1 MAKISE
7 KSIRKLKESV
17 RISDVFEWL
26 GTKVTRKGSR
36 AMAFCPFCEDF
47 NSRTP
52 GCSLN
57 DVSGLFHCFAAG
69 TMVLTRDGARPI
81 ETLLDAP
88 VEILNGDGCW
98 EEVQFKSYGRQRLWE
113 VTLSSDNRLKTIWTT
128 QKHRWMVRGIE
139 GDVVTEDL
147 KPGMRLVEVRP
158 ESQPASDDYP
168 GHEVQAV
175 RPTGEVEE
183 VYCCQTST
191 ASFVLDGYIL
201 TGNCFVCGKGGDTIT
216 AVREHEECS
225 FVEAVERLAL
235 QFNIPLEYEES
246 SDPAGESRR
255 KKYVEV
261 LEAALADF
269 HRQMSDVHWKQFVD
283 ERHLSKEAVET
294 FELGISLLT
303 ECRGLVTRLVEQFG
317 EEAVIGSGLCYKKDD
332 GQIILRFRNRAI
344 FPIRTAPGTL
354 IGFGARD
361 LTGKSNQKYLNSP
374 DSELFKKRNVLYGI
388 NLARKPMA
396 KNRRV
401 VVCEGYMD
409 TIALQSH
416 GIGEAVGA
424 MGTALTAYN
433 LKYLANFADTIYLSL
448 DADAAGINAAM
459 RTADVIPENFP
470 ASVRVLSMPQ
480 VSVAGEDELKE
491 KCGDKLYRETVSKY
505 GGEIPYPVT
514 VPLAKDPDEFFNERG
529 HTLEEFE
536 ENMSS
541 AIDLFL
547 FCAQQQASKVIA
559 QIDEEMD
566 KEEPDMARLARK
578 KQEAYRIV
586 SDFVVGHYNKTNIYQ
601 RQGIAN
607 WITSAARLVD
617 TFEKMEMQ
625 WRRSASIDGMNRY
638 DSPRQAADVQPVFT
652 SANSREEDLLIST
665 LYHHPET
672 REIIKQNISDL
683 NKVFTSSVRESIF
696 DKLNTGLSKN
706 KDVESITASFS
717 EEEIKELARITMG
730 GGIEADNLSED
741 TINDICRTIQYKALE
756 HKLEAAMDAP
766 TPDLREI
773 IKLKT
778 QLAALR

>member
-1 MAKISE
+1 MARISE
-7 KSIRKLKESV
+7 KSVRKIKETV
-17 RISDVFEWL
+17 LISDVFEWL
-26 GTKVTRKGSR
+26 GTKVNRKGSR
-36 AMAFCPFCEDF
+36 SMAFCPFCEDF

-57 DVSGLFHCFAAG
+57 DVNGLFH
-69 TMVLTRDGARPI
+69 
-81 ETLLDAP
+81 
-88 VEILNGDGCW
+88 
-98 EEVQFKSYGRQRLWE
+98 
-113 VTLSSDNRLKTIWTT
+113 
-128 QKHRWMVRGIE
+128 
-139 GDVVTEDL
+139 
-147 KPGMRLVEVRP
+147 
-158 ESQPASDDYP
+158 
-168 GHEVQAV
+168 
-175 RPTGEVEE
+175 
-183 VYCCQTST
+183 
-191 ASFVLDGYIL
+191 
-201 TGNCFVCGKGGDTIT
+201 CFVCGKGGDLIT

-225 FVEAVERLAL
+225 FVEAVERIAA

-246 SDPAGESRR
+246 NDPEGESRR

-261 LEAALADF
+261 LEAALEDF
-269 HRQMSDVHWKQFVD
+269 HRQMSDEHWREFV
-283 ERHLSKEAVET
+283 ENRNLSDNAVET

-303 ECRGLVTRLVEQFG
+303 EARQLVMKLIKQFG
-317 EEAVIGSGLCYKKDD
+317 EEAVIGSGLCYKRDD
-332 GQIILRFRNRAI
+332 GQVILRFRNRAI

-396 KNRRV
+396 KNKRV

-409 TIALQSH
+409 TIALQDH

-448 DADAAGINAAM
+448 DADVAGINAAM

-470 ASVRVLSMPQ
+470 SSVRVLSMPK
-480 VSVAGEDELKE
+480 VSVNDADELKE
-491 KCGDKLYRETVSKY
+491 KCGDKLYRETLETY
-505 GGEIPYPVT
+505 NGNIPYPVM

-529 HTLEEFE
+529 HSLEEFE

-559 QIDEEMD
+559 EIDDEMD
-566 KEEPDMARLARK
+566 KDEPDMALLARK

-586 SDFVVGHYNKTNIYQ
+586 SSFVVGHYNKTNIYQ

-617 TFEKMEMQ
+617 TFEKMEME
-625 WRRSASIDGMNRY
+625 WRRAASIDGMNRY
-638 DSPRQAADVQPVFT
+638 ATQQPKDIQPVFSST
-652 SANSREEDLLIST
+652 SSREEDLLIST

-672 REIIKQNISDL
+672 RDTIKKNIEDL
-683 NKVFTSSVRESIF
+683 SSVFTSKVRQSIF
-696 DKLNTGLSKN
+696 EQLNEGLSKN
-706 KDVESITASFS
+706 KDVEAISASFS
-717 EEEIKELARITMG
+717 EEEIKELARITMEDG
-730 GGIEADNLSED
+730 MDAANLSED
-741 TINDICRTIQYKALE
+741 TIFTICRTVQHKALE
-756 HKLEAAMDAP
+756 NKLNAAMEAP